1 MKKKTLWL
9 TGLVLFLLVLD
20 QCVKL
25 YVKTHVSRTEPWP
38 VFGSWF
44 EILYT
49 ENQGMA
55 FGTTFGSSAY
65 GKLFL
70 SSFRLAAIGAIVYF
84 LMKEIKRGGSTLLLT
99 AIAFILAGASGN
111 LIDSMFYDFIFPFNP
126 CDGFNQLQGSG
137 IRMKCTHPGFSYPVE
152 VRNHGFMYG
161 NVVDMFHL
169 KGNWPKGIPFV
180 GGSELF
186 PFIWNVADTCIT
198 IGVGLFF
205 IASRKSN
212 PKNKEK
218 EPSVSEA

>member
-1 MKKKTLWL
+1 MKNKSLWL
-9 TGLVLFLLVLD
+9 VGLVLFLLVLD

-25 YVKTHVSRTEPWP
+25 YVKTHVLRTNPWP

-55 FGTTFGSSAY
+55 FGTTFGSSSY

-70 SSFRLAAIGAIVYF
+70 SCFRLAAIGAILYYLV
-84 LMKEIKRGGSTLLLT
+84 KEVKRGGSMIFLT
-99 AIAFILAGASGN
+99 SIAFILAGATGN
-111 LIDSMFYDFIFPFNP
+111 LIDSMLYDYIFPFNP
-126 CDGFNQLQGSG
+126 CDSFNQLQGSG
-137 IRMKCTHPGFSYPVE
+137 IRMKCNHHGFSYPVE

-161 NVVDMFHL
+161 NVVDMFHV
-169 KGNWPKGIPFV
+169 KGTWPKGVPLV
-180 GGSELF
+180 GGTEIF

-205 IASRKSN
+205 MAGRKTQ
-212 PKNKEK
+212 KE
-218 EPSVSEA
+218 EQAPSV

>member
-1 MKKKTLWL
+1 MKKKTIWL
-9 TGLVLFLLVLD
+9 TGLVLLLLIVD

-25 YVKTHVSRTEPWP
+25 YVKTHVSRNEPWP

-55 FGTTFGSSAY
+55 FGTTFGSSSY

-70 SSFRLAAIGAIVYF
+70 SCFRLVAIGAIIYY
-84 LMKEIKRGGSTLLLT
+84 LIKEMKRDTSLLYLFS
-99 AIAFILAGASGN
+99 IGFILAGATGN
-111 LIDSMFYDFIFPFNP
+111 LIDSMMYDFIFPFNP

-137 IRMKCTHPGFSYPVE
+137 IRMKCNHSGFSYPVE

-161 NVVDMFHL
+161 NVVDMFHV
-169 KGNWPKGIPFV
+169 KGTWPKGVPFV
-180 GGSELF
+180 GGSEIF

-198 IGVGLFF
+198 VGVGLF
-205 IASRKSN
+205 IITSRKVKQPN
-212 PKNKEK
+212 QEII
-218 EPSVSEA
+218 

>member
-1 MKKKTLWL
+1 VKKKTLWL

-99 AIAFILAGASGN
+99 EFAFLLAGGSGN
-111 LIDSMFYDFIFPFNP
+111 
-126 CDGFNQLQGSG
+126 
-137 IRMKCTHPGFSYPVE
+137 
-152 VRNHGFMYG
+152 
-161 NVVDMFHL
+161 
-169 KGNWPKGIPFV
+169 
-180 GGSELF
+180 
-186 PFIWNVADTCIT
+186 
-198 IGVGLFF
+198 
-205 IASRKSN
+205 
-212 PKNKEK
+212 
-218 EPSVSEA
+218 